1 MVRGTFTGAVTN
13 SNPQLATR
21 IALMTSDPR
30 TTTPEL
36 ESLRKAQAKKGKA
49 GAVDPAQI
57 LDKAIYHLWE
67 TINDLDQIQPE
78 RVEHYRVSI
87 FGSSRIRTGDPI
99 YEEVKKLSFELARM
113 GIDIVTGGG
122 PGLMEAAN
130 SGAVEGQIES
140 KSRSFG
146 LAIHLPNEE
155 GANPFVD
162 KVFRHRTFFSRL
174 HHFVRLSSAFIV
186 MPGGIGTALELFMV
200 WQLLQVK
207 HMKQHPLI
215 LVGTMWPGLIDWMRE
230 AMIGRGLAS
239 PPDLEMVSVVA
250 SSDEAIAIIR
260 DSYERFRASAE
271 RFNQENVPDGN
282 RNPAAGT

>member
-1 MVRGTFTGAVTN
+1 MAN
-13 SNPQLATR
+13 Q
-21 IALMTSDPR
+21 R

-36 ESLRKAQAKKGKA
+36 EALRREQKKKQRPG
-49 GAVDPAQI
+49 VDPSAI
-57 LDKAIYHLWE
+57 LDKAIYQLWE

-87 FGSSRIRTGDPI
+87 FGSSRIRRGDPI
-99 YEEVKKLSFELARM
+99 YEEVRKLSFELARM

-140 KSRSFG
+140 HARSFG
-146 LAIHLPNEE
+146 LAIHLPSEE
-155 GANPFVD
+155 AANPFVD

-186 MPGGIGTALELFMV
+186 FPGGIGTALELFMV

-207 HMKQHPLI
+207 HMKEHPLI
-215 LVGTMWPGLIDWMRE
+215 LVGSMWPGLVEWISATMVE
-230 AMIGRGLAS
+230 RGLVN
-239 PPDLEMVSVVA
+239 PTDLDVTKVVG
-250 SSDEAIAIIR
+250 SSEEAIPIIAA
-260 DSYERFRASAE
+260 SYERFKEEKVNGDSR
-271 RFNQENVPDGN
+271 
-282 RNPAAGT
+282 

>member
-1 MVRGTFTGAVTN
+1 MAQRRN
-13 SNPQLATR
+13 
-21 IALMTSDPR
+21 

-36 ESLRKAQAKKGKA
+36 EELRKGQAKKRSSA
-49 GAVDPAQI
+49 DPTHV
-57 LDKAIYHLWE
+57 LDKAIYQLWE

-87 FGSSRIRTGDPI
+87 FGSSRIRRGDPI
-99 YEEVKKLSFELARM
+99 YEEVKTLSYELARM

-130 SGAVEGQIES
+130 SGATEGQIES
-140 KSRSFG
+140 KARSFG
-146 LAIHLPNEE
+146 LAIHLPTEE
-155 GANPFVD
+155 QANPFVD

-207 HMKQHPLI
+207 HMSEHPLI
-215 LVGTMWPGLIDWMRE
+215 LVGTMWSGLIEWIDRTMVQK
-230 AMIGRGLAS
+230 GLCSAQ
-239 PPDLEMVSVVA
+239 DLGIVSVVG
-250 SSDEAIAIIR
+250 SSTEAIPIISA
-260 DSYERFRASAE
+260 SYGRFKGEKEKTNAH
-271 RFNQENVPDGN
+271 
-282 RNPAAGT
+282 AGTGA

>member
-1 MVRGTFTGAVTN
+1 V
-13 SNPQLATR
+13 P
-21 IALMTSDPR
+21 DKR
-30 TTTPEL
+30 TTTPQLEEL
-36 ESLRKAQAKKGKA
+36 RTASAKKRTH
-49 GAVDPAQI
+49 VDPTHI
-57 LDKAIYHLWE
+57 LDKAIYQLWD

-99 YEEVKKLSFELARM
+99 YEEVKKLSAELARM
-113 GIDIVTGGG
+113 GVDIVTGGG

-130 SGAVEGQIES
+130 AGAVEGQVES
-140 KSRSFG
+140 HARSFG

-155 GANPFVD
+155 GANPFVN

-207 HMKQHPLI
+207 HVTEHPLI
-215 LVGTMWPGLIDWMRE
+215 LVGTMWTGLIDWIKGTMVE
-230 AMIGRGLAS
+230 RGLVGLS
-239 PPDLEMVSVVA
+239 DLDAVSIVS
-250 SSDEAIAIIR
+250 SSDEAIPIIR
-260 DSYERFRASAE
+260 ASYERFKQEKQNAE
-271 RFNQENVPDGN
+271 SGRS
-282 RNPAAGT
+282 T